1 MLRLKFITSTINV
14 FLIILFVTFS
24 GLKTQAQSVK
34 YLENRYDS
42 LTVTL
47 QKEKTKLDSLNKV
60 LNSRVQQIN
69 DEKSKQN
76 PDKDKITQ
84 LMASSVTISNEV
96 DLQQKTVSRIE
107 TEIESMKEPLNKKYS
122 AIIDSLNSMI
132 KKDNSNVNKDK
143 IQSEIVLYT
152 EKKLSVA
159 PKINLLSFHPD
170 KILEINLNK
179 IDSTS
184 EKKMYEEY
192 LQKALTEVNDRLKN
206 VDHQSKEVGQ
216 IIELKK
222 KTKRFLEETEF
233 GSNVHPQ
240 TFAYETT
247 PNNAENYRTT
257 SPGNAIGETKE
268 ASYALQALS
277 YSFLLNQLNTP
288 QFPETKIKWNTF
300 LKNKNSNISIE
311 EYDQLLKDVK
321 KRLDEYKLVL
331 LHKLGKN

>member
-1 MLRLKFITSTINV
+1 MRRLKFITSTINV
-14 FLIILFVTFS
+14 FLIIFFIAFCN
-24 GLKTQAQSVK
+24 LKTQAQNVK
-34 YLENRYDS
+34 SLESRYDS
-42 LTVTL
+42 LTATL

-60 LNSRVQQIN
+60 LNLRVQQIN
-69 DEKSKQN
+69 DAKSKQN

-84 LMASSVTISNEV
+84 LMASSVTISNAV
-96 DLQQKTVSRIE
+96 DLQQKTVSKIE
-107 TEIESMKEPLNKKYS
+107 TEIESLKEPLNEKYS
-122 AIIDSLNSMI
+122 AIIDSLNSLI
-132 KKDNSNVNKDK
+132 KEDNSSADKDK
-143 IQSEIVLYT
+143 IQSEIVFYT

-170 KILEINLNK
+170 KILEINLK
-179 IDSTS
+179 KFDSTS

-192 LQKALTEVNDRLKN
+192 LQKALTEVNDRLNN

-247 PNNAENYRTT
+247 PQYTSNQYGT
-257 SPGNAIGETKE
+257 SPTDMGVKHSN
-268 ASYALQALS
+268 SYLSQALS
-277 YSFLLNQLNTP
+277 YSFLLNQLDINRP
-288 QFPETKIKWNTF
+288 SESKIKWGTF
-300 LKNKNSNISIE
+300 FKGKNSNISIE